1 MKVFTFLCS
10 AALSVATFAEAP
22 FIARESVTFSQ
33 KFSSPATI
41 SYPKNRS

>member
-33 KFSSPATI
+33 NPRHGRQLVI
-41 SYPKNRS
+41 V